1 MADIKHVFVL
11 ALENRSFDHIFGFS
25 GLSGVDAVT
34 GQPTKAEDLVG
45 QTFENA
51 SGDGRHR
58 FEAKTGGGFTIPGRA
73 GEGDFTGDP
82 SHEFLDVLRQ
92 ISGPERVPRNGKL
105 PNAEYPPISMNGF
118 VADYQIAQPPFNPQI
133 VMDSQ
138 DSNNLPI
145 LNQLA
150 AEFMVCDH
158 WFSALP
164 GPTWPNRFFI
174 HAASATGET
183 DSASGGRIA
192 LAWFGVDKYTFHH
205 GTIYDA
211 LAKKKHSH
219 QIYTENTFS
228 QVVCIGN
235 QTVDMNIKGLESFEK
250 DISDPKFPHSYVFIE
265 PNSGQSESFGPL
277 IHLGGGTENDMH
289 PPSDIRNGEAL
300 VKRVFEGL
308 RNSPLWETSVLVVM
322 FDEHGGFFDHVPPPK
337 VRPLDDGSV
346 DHKHGFRYDQ
356 LGVRV
361 PALIISPWVKPNSID
376 HTVYEHSS
384 LIASVVRLFGLDPL
398 TSRDREAAD
407 FLSKL
412 SEKEPRKD
420 APARLHNTLDDANVA
435 KVNLPGSLAPGQTIE
450 MTITYNNIG
459 ATVWSKE
466 RGYKLVDLQPVRP
479 LQQETGRGIQFPWGA
494 AGQSAKDQSRGG
506 DQHDITVTPASI
518 DLPQDVR
525 PGESVTFK
533 TTIKAPANAQGCLL
547 FQWGMMRE
555 GFHHFG
561 QRTSPGAVF
570 FGTSQPQLETAQ
582 LSFHQGSDGRDH
594 DTLVEASLHDEL
606 TGLVASWKFNG
617 QPFADNSVTNW
628 FPMLPNE
635 KFGGFAECQ
644 PRFTSIRITPNGHDT
659 WIFVMYLML
668 NWTGGCSL
676 FIWDMILSEKADE
689 RQRDLPMG
697 TPVVLIAF
705 KAPAAKGAPVKTMTK
720 LTVEANLT
728 AQLAGI
734 EFTMEYVTVAGKRAW
749 FTIGTGER
757 APDDTFE
764 LVWDMSKKLP
774 ADRDRTALD
783 VTLAATAMVAPGS
796 KLWEGRSTPRA
807 LLPVHLEILI

>member
-25 GLSGVDAVT
+25 GLEGVDAVT
-34 GQPTKAEDLVG
+34 GQPTKAEDLIG
-45 QTFENA
+45 KKFEN
-51 SGDGRHR
+51 SSSDGRHH
-58 FEAKTGGGFTIPGRA
+58 FETEPGGTFTISGRPGD
-73 GEGDFTGDP
+73 GSFTGDP

-92 ISGPERVPRNGKL
+92 VSGPERVPRDGKL
-105 PNAEYPPISMNGF
+105 PNREYPPINMSGF
-118 VADYQIAQPPFNPQI
+118 VADYQIAQPPFSPQI
-133 VMDSQ
+133 VMDGQ
-138 DSNNLPI
+138 DSNHLPI

-192 LAWFGVDKYTFHH
+192 LAWLGLDKYTFHH

-219 QIYTENTFS
+219 QIYVENTFS
-228 QVVCIGN
+228 QVLCIGN
-235 QTVDMNIKGLESFEK
+235 QTVDMNHKGLESFEK

-265 PNSGQSESFGPL
+265 PNSGQSESIGPL
-277 IHLGGGTENDMH
+277 IKLGGGTEDDMH

-308 RNSPLWETSVLVVM
+308 RNSPLWETSVLIVM

-337 VRPLDDGSV
+337 VAPLDDGSV

-384 LIASVVRLFGLDPL
+384 LIASVVRLFGLEHL
-398 TSRDREAAD
+398 TSRDRDAAD

-412 SEKEPRKD
+412 SEKEPRRD
-420 APARLHNTLDDANVA
+420 APARLHSTLDDANVT
-435 KVNLPGSLAPGQTIE
+435 KIDLPGFLTPGQTAE
-450 MTITYNNIG
+450 TTITYTNIG

-466 RGYKLVDLQPVRP
+466 RGYKLVDLQPVRRQ
-479 LQQETGRGIQFPWGA
+479 QQETGRGIHFPWAA
-494 AGQSAKDQSRGG
+494 AGQGVKDEPGVG
-506 DQHDITVTPASI
+506 DRHDITVTPASI

-533 TTIKAPANAQGCLL
+533 TTIKAPANERGCLV
-547 FQWGMMRE
+547 FQWGMKRE
-555 GFHHFG
+555 GFHEFG
-561 QRTSPGAVF
+561 QRTGPAAVF
-570 FGTSQPQLETAQ
+570 FGTNEPQLEEAQ

-594 DTLVEASLHDEL
+594 DTLVEASLHDEF

-628 FPMLPNE
+628 FQMSPDK

-676 FIWDMILSEKADE
+676 FLWDMILSEKAEE

-697 TPVVLIAF
+697 TPVVRIAF
-705 KAPAAKGAPVKTMTK
+705 KTPAEKGANVPTMTK
-720 LTVEANLT
+720 LSVEAKLT
-728 AQLAGI
+728 AQLVGI
-734 EFTMEYVTVAGKRAW
+734 EFAMEYVTVTGKRAS
-749 FTIGTGER
+749 FTIGVGER
-757 APDDTFE
+757 GPNDMFD
-764 LVWDMSKKLP
+764 LSWDMSKRMP

-783 VTLAATAMVAPGS
+783 VTLSATAVAAPGS
-796 KLWEGRSTPRA
+796 KLWEGRATPRA
-807 LLPVHLEILI
+807 VLPVHLEIQI